1 MKIGQDPR
9 PLIDTKQKEGK
20 LSGKSG
26 HAFGEA
32 VTSHQ
37 EKLQSDQLGTLFK
50 DVEKQGQRLA
60 QYQTMRD
67 FNQYK
72 QLVQRFVK
80 EAVDFGMNLK
90 HSRGWNSQ
98 GRQQTTRLVQEV
110 DTKLLEMT
118 DLMLKKE
125 EKSIGLLD
133 KIGEVK
139 GLLINLYM

>member
-9 PLIDTKQKEGK
+9 PMIDLKQKEER

-26 HAFGEA
+26 DVFGKA
-32 VTSHQ
+32 VASHQ
-37 EKLQSDQLGTLFK
+37 EKLQSDQLGALLK

-67 FNQYK
+67 FSQYK

-110 DTKLLEMT
+110 DAKLLEMA
-118 DLMLKKE
+118 DLMKE

-133 KIGEVK
+133 KIGEMK
-139 GLLINLYM
+139 GLLINLYT